1 MVQLDKRRFIWSL
14 YLSSN
19 EIVSLLN
26 ERKGGAPTIEM
37 SEFLDLLGSIGYD
50 GRSDSL
56 IEILRLALIDGNQC
70 VDASLLFHVIG
81 EAVRK
86 VRDRNVMFWNT
97 VITVSSSTIAW
108 VDFRRKLSRWLSS
121 NELNVSQ
128 VKSILLYAQERL
140 DRTNSGVVRKDD
152 FMAFCEEIMGVDC
165 LLSPDI
171 TLLSTMAPVRRVRLI
186 PKVIASDPSS
196 AITRI
201 NAVPKATSIPVVD
214 LNPIPRP
221 LVKTSVVDIE
231 TPKVREPGLIELHHI
246 RVRLGSQAL
255 LKLFHSRMRLP
266 FLVHRLGHES
276 ATSETRK
283 NINIERS
290 TRHHGGARLMGSII
304 RSMMTRE
311 VLRVLVTLQNLAAPC
326 SLVDDDLAPIMDGEM
341 PPGPS
346 WTVTIQAV
354 AVMNL
359 IGVCRAALMRL
370 KLVGYFTIRT
380 GHCLDE
386 NYSLRMVA
394 WSQSKQG
401 KKDAKDANDR
411 ILQPIPENTENV
423 DSQFE
428 FDLSS

>member
-19 EIVSLLN
+19 EIVSFLN
-26 ERKGGAPTIEM
+26 ERKRGAPTIEM
-37 SEFLDLLGSIGYD
+37 SEFLDLLGSLGYD
-50 GRSDSL
+50 SRSDSL
-56 IEILRLALIDGNQC
+56 IEILRLALIDGNHC
-70 VDASLLFHVIG
+70 VDTSLLFHVIG

-86 VRDRNVMFWNT
+86 VRHRNVMFWNT

-128 VKSILLYAQERL
+128 VKSILLYAQEKL
-140 DRTNSGVVRKDD
+140 DRTNAGVVRKDD

-171 TLLSTMAPVRRVRLI
+171 TLLSTMAPVRRIRLI
-186 PKVIASDPSS
+186 PKVIASDPPS
-196 AITRI
+196 AITRS

-221 LVKTSVVDIE
+221 PVKTSVVDIE
-231 TPKVREPGLIELHHI
+231 IPKGREPGLVELHHI
-246 RVRLGSQAL
+246 RVRLGSQAV

-266 FLVHRLGHES
+266 FLVYRLRHES
-276 ATSETRK
+276 ATRK

-290 TRHHGGARLMGSII
+290 TRHREGARLMSSII
-304 RSMMTRE
+304 RSMITRE
-311 VLRVLVTLQNLAAPC
+311 VLRVLVTLKNLAAPC
-326 SLVDDDLAPIMDGEM
+326 SLVEDDLAPIMDGEM

-354 AVMNL
+354 AVVNL

-386 NYSLRMVA
+386 NYSLRMVS

-401 KKDAKDANDR
+401 KKDAKDAHDR
-411 ILQPIPENTENV
+411 ILQPIPENTENL